1 MCDDTTGGR
10 HRIFGYVGATLIAIS
25 LAPQVY
31 KSCTTQSTSDISML
45 WLCIECLATC
55 FMMTYGIINSEH
67 VIVIANGMI
76 FSMHALL
83 IVTKLSYG
91 RRRKRAHTP
100 QTLPTASSST
110 PAAVVG
116 RKDNDNDDVPAFVA
130 EA

>member
-10 HRIFGYVGATLIAIS
+10 YRIFGYVGATLIAIS

-45 WLCIECLATC
+45 WLCIECIATC

-83 IVTKLSYG
+83 IVTKLSYSRQ
-91 RRRKRAHTP
+91 RRRTHP
-100 QTLPTASSST
+100 PHTLPASPT
-110 PAAVVG
+110 PVDAVVV
-116 RKDNDNDDVPAFVA
+116 RKHKDDNVPAFVA